1 MDMMNYPLIV
11 RVGYFKGFC
20 INSLNSL
27 RFICFNMTKNYQG
40 LALKVN
46 IHKKINFREKHRY

>member
-1 MDMMNYPLIV
+1 MMNYPLVV